1 MQSKTPLAKT
11 VKTVRK
17 VLLQAVLIIIASFGL
32 FPFIWT
38 TSASFKNLEEFYE
51 LRPALLPRNPTIMNY
66 VYVFRGVGQGGQAS
80 GAAYM
85 LILYRN
91 SIITTVVSTVATV
104 AISSLAGY
112 AFARLQF
119 RGRDAIFSFF
129 IVLMFLPAGGT
140 LMALYALMRSLKLL
154 DSLLGL
160 ILVFTGGG
168 GTALFLMRQI
178 FLNVPQ
184 DIEDAARVDGASNRR
199 IAFQIM
205 FPLATSGMVLIAIM
219 SFIGGWGQ
227 YLLPATFIRTAE
239 NMTLPIG
246 VYRVITVANNLAQ
259 VRSLPSPGV
268 EHTVMLLMVVPVLIV
283 FIVMQKWFIRG
294 AVEGLKL

>member
-1 MQSKTPLAKT
+1 MQLHVI
-11 VKTVRK
+11 VKRIRK
-17 VLLQAVLIIIASFGL
+17 VLLHIMLVIIAAFGL

-51 LRPALLPRNPTIMNY
+51 LRPTLFPRNPTIMNY
-66 VYVFRGVGQGGQAS
+66 LYVFRGVGQGGQAS
-80 GAAYM
+80 SAAYM

-91 SIITTVVSTVATV
+91 SILTTVVSTALTV
-104 AISSLAGY
+104 LISSLAGY
-112 AFARLQF
+112 AFARLEF

-140 LMALYALMRSLKLL
+140 LMALYALMRTLGLLNSLI
-154 DSLLGL
+154 GL

-205 FPLATSGMVLIAIM
+205 FPLASSGMVLIAIM
-219 SFIGGWGQ
+219 GFIGAWGQ
-227 YLLPATFIRTAE
+227 YILPLTFIRTAE
-239 NMTLPIG
+239 KMTLPIG
-246 VYRVITVANNLAQ
+246 VNRVITVANNLAQ

-268 EHTVMLLMVVPVLIV
+268 THTVMLLMVLPVIVV
-283 FIVMQKWFIRG
+283 FIAMQKWFIRG